1 VPASA
6 SGRNVVTVL
15 GLPGDDCGQ
24 FLQLKT
30 SPGDG
35 EGRTQGCAAGV

>member
-1 VPASA
+1 M
-6 SGRNVVTVL
+6 VL
-15 GLPGDDCGQ
+15 GLPGDEGGQ

-35 EGRTQGCAAGV
+35 EGRTRDCAAGV